1 MLRFVQFALLLGGLL
16 VACGVIAFGAVFILT
31 GGNLSGGL
39 QTTLLR
45 IQLASRQEEL
55 DTPAG
60 ASTALV
66 RFTIAPGETPI
77 TIARR
82 LEQLGLIR
90 DADLFVSYLRVE
102 GLDTRIQATT
112 YFLTPSQTIPQ
123 IATTIIDSRNSSIT
137 FRVAEGWRLEEIAA
151 AIDADPRFAFSGDEF
166 LAATADAALLRPDL
180 RQQLQLP
187 LGVTLEGFMAPN
199 TYRLPPDIT
208 AAELRDTFVEA
219 FLDQLQPAD
228 LAAID
233 AKGMTIRDIVTLASI
248 VERESVWPDENAR
261 IASVYLNRLAIG
273 MPLQADPTVQ
283 YGLNGSR
290 GSWWPQITQAD
301 YQNVVSPYNTYRI
314 NGLPPGPIANPSRSA
329 LLATIYPETTPYYYF
344 RARCDGSM
352 YHNFAVTYDEHL
364 ANGC

>member
-1 MLRFVQFALLLGGLL
+1 MLRFVQLALLISGLL
-16 VACGVIAFGAVFILT
+16 VACGLVAFGAVFILT
-31 GGNLSGGL
+31 GGNLSGGP
-39 QTTLLR
+39 QTILLR
-45 IQLASRQEEL
+45 IQLASRQDEL
-55 DTPAG
+55 TTPA
-60 ASTALV
+60 STNAALV
-66 RFTIAPGETPI
+66 RFTIAPGETPLA
-77 TIARR
+77 IAQR
-82 LEQLGLIR
+82 LEQFGLIR

-112 YFLTPSQTIPQ
+112 YFLNASQTIPQ
-123 IATTIIDSRNSSIT
+123 IAATIIDSRNSSIT
-137 FRVAEGWRLEEIAA
+137 FRVAEGWRLEEIAE
-151 AIDADPRFAFSGDEF
+151 AINADPRFAFTGEEF
-166 LAATADAALLRPDL
+166 LAATRDAALLRADL
-180 RQQLQLP
+180 RQQIQVP
-187 LGVTLEGFMAPN
+187 DGVSLEGFMAPN
-199 TYRLPPDIT
+199 TYSLPPDIT
-208 AAELRDTFVEA
+208 AAELRDTFVEE

-228 LAAID
+228 IAAIS
-233 AKGMTIRDIVTLASI
+233 AKGMTLRDIVTLASI
-248 VERESVWPDENAR
+248 VERESVWADENAR

-301 YQNVVSPYNTYRI
+301 YQNVVSPYNTYRV

-352 YHNFAVTYDEHL
+352 YHNFAETYAQHL

>member
-16 VACGVIAFGAVFILT
+16 VACGVLAFGAVFILT

-39 QTTLLR
+39 PTVLLR

-55 DTPAG
+55 NTPAS
-60 ASTALV
+60 ASAALV
-66 RFTIAPGETPI
+66 RFTIAPGETPV
-77 TIARR
+77 TVAQR
-82 LEQLGLIR
+82 LEQLGLIH
-90 DADLFVSYLRVE
+90 DADLFISYLRVE

-112 YFLTPSQTIPQ
+112 YFLSPSQTIPQ

-151 AIDADPRFAFSGDEF
+151 AINADPRFAFSGDEF

-187 LGVTLEGFMAPN
+187 NGVTLEGFMAPN
-199 TYRLPPDIT
+199 TYSLPPDIT

-228 LAAID
+228 LAAVS
-233 AKGMTIRDIVTLASI
+233 ARGMTIRDVVTLASI

-301 YQNVVSPYNTYRI
+301 YQNVISPYNTYRI

-352 YHNFAVTYDEHL
+352 YHNFAETYAEHL